1 LSQLHAV
8 VRRADFDSPM
18 PGRLQP
24 LVVHWLN
31 YTPAPTGVSLL
42 SRLVLALE
50 CIAGGAER
58 LVEAGQRLV
67 QALAAPD
74 LRGGTPLANAA
85 LLELASPQ
93 SAEPSGAPKK
103 STGAPSVLPATLNRE
118 RLIDKHEFCALLGVS
133 GATFERML
141 AAKHVPN
148 IPRTVR
154 DCWAEGLARRPCWVS
169 GGVGRGRSWH

>member
-50 CIAGGAER
+50 CIAGGAKH
-58 LVEAGQRLV
+58 LVEANLECRLEKIQATLDLLV
-67 QALAAPD
+67 Q
-74 LRGGTPLANAA
+74 
-85 LLELASPQ
+85 Q
-93 SAEPSGAPKK
+93 
-103 STGAPSVLPATLNRE
+103 
-118 RLIDKHEFCALLGVS
+118 
-133 GATFERML
+133 
-141 AAKHVPN
+141 
-148 IPRTVR
+148 RTVK
-154 DCWAEGLARRPCWVS
+154 DWYTTEEVAKITGKAEFTVREWCRFGRLHAEKRPC
-169 GGVGRGRSWH
+169 GRGRSKEWMIAHAELLRYQNEGLLSLPKN